1 AAGVLILGIAIFFM
15 IPRFTTGY
23 LGALNLQPTLMTG
36 FSDNVTLGEIGRIQ
50 KNPSVVM
57 RIAVEGDPNAAQNVH
72 WRGSALTTF
81 DDSGWYTP
89 VREQNVVVANADG
102 EYPLRLGDL
111 SRGTFSPLHYT
122 VLMEP
127 IATDVI
133 FVAARLQSIRGRFG
147 EDSTRPDGVP
157 RSPYL

>member
-1 AAGVLILGIAIFFM
+1 
-15 IPRFTTGY
+15 
-23 LGALNLQPTLMTG
+23 
-36 FSDNVTLGEIGRIQ
+36 

-72 WRGSALTTF
+72 WRGIALTTF
-81 DDSGWYTP
+81 DGSRWYTP
-89 VREQNVVVANADG
+89 VRDQNVVVANADG

-127 IATDVI
+127 IATDAI

-157 RSPYL
+157 RSPYLLIDQTSSLSNAAHNSIKVRYEGMSLLPTTPASELRNGSSFYPRGVREVY